1 MDTKKRGVC
10 KTYKEGQENTHLR
23 TGWLEKG
30 WLEKGWLETGW
41 LEKGWLEKGWLE
53 KGYLEKRVLL
63 EFFIKSCNNFT
74 LSM

>member
-30 WLEKGWLETGW
+30 WLEKGC
-41 LEKGWLEKGWLE
+41 LEKGCLKRGRLEKGRMETMRLKKRARATKM
-53 KGYLEKRVLL
+53 KGPV
-63 EFFIKSCNNFT
+63 
-74 LSM
+74 